1 MSTSL
6 LDRII
11 QVLTP
16 DLGLTMARS
25 SVRMFLKKENISV
38 EDLDYKDLPTLASRL
53 KPGLTVFVGN
63 TKAEHLAAKIIGLK
77 EEGPA

>member
-1 MSTSL
+1 MSASL
-6 LDRII
+6 FDRII

-25 SVRMFLKKENISV
+25 SVRMFLKKENITV
-38 EDLDYKDLPTLASRL
+38 DDLDYKDLPVLANRL

-63 TKAEHLAAKIIGLK
+63 AKAEHLIAKVIGLK
-77 EEGPA
+77 KEESA